1 MLPPQFHLVEILS
14 SSFIHAIRPGHYF
27 KDTILDNYLK
37 DTMEPLFRSEP
48 QNKSPAGHWS
58 RIKAKL
64 KESIDENLFDT
75 WIAPLTIKGT
85 RGDDLIISVPNL
97 IVYQGL
103 QEFFDKIDYCKTLLG
118 IDDLIVR
125 FEIDSH
131 QDKGQSKEYR
141 QEVPGVELSQGQNPG
156 RKDLSPLLSESLVDS
171 SGPFSES
178 DSRDSE
184 LAERSNGFAKVL
196 STRHSNSN
204 YRFDNFVKG
213 SSNQFAL
220 ATCQN
225 VADNP
230 GRSYNPLFIYGST
243 GLGKTHLMHA
253 VGNRVLEAN
262 PSAIVVYIT
271 TERFMNEMIYCIRYN
286 KMWEFRQRYRQCDVF
301 LVDDIQFISN
311 RKATQEEFFHTF
323 NTLYE
328 AKKQIV
334 ITSDKF
340 PQEIPDIEERLRNR
354 FQWGLI
360 ADIQP
365 PDIEH
370 RIAIL
375 LNKADKSG
383 IVLSYDVAEFIAAN
397 AKRNIRELEG
407 ALHRVAAFAA
417 LQGRPIDIGLAREIF
432 HNVLSEAPK
441 RLTIESVQQVVADHF
456 KLKISDLKSKRRHR
470 ALTMPRQVAMYLSR
484 SLTKS
489 SFPEIGEKFGGKDH
503 TTVMHAVK
511 KIERDRSQDMDLKVN
526 LDSLERHLE
535 QMN

>member
-1 MLPPQFHLVEILS
+1 MNSLFQHENTE
-14 SSFIHAIRPGHYF
+14 G
-27 KDTILDNYLK
+27 T
-37 DTMEPLFRSEP
+37 PLAKW
-48 QNKSPAGHWS
+48 Q
-58 RIKAKL
+58 RIKEKL
-64 KESIDENLFDT
+64 KESIEPKLYET
-75 WIAPLTIKGT
+75 WIQPLEGKVAKGNELT
-85 RGDDLIISVPNL
+85 ISVPNL
-97 IVYQGL
+97 IFYQGL
-103 QEFFDKIDYCKTLLG
+103 HEFFDKIEYCKTLLG
-118 IDDLIVR
+118 IDDVVLR
-125 FEIDSH
+125 FEVDGENSTKSRTTPQASPGNQFAVSH
-131 QDKGQSKEYR
+131 QA
-141 QEVPGVELSQGQNPG
+141 PGSAVTGTPSNMADSMYPSPSNSNPQI
-156 RKDLSPLLSESLVDS
+156 E
-171 SGPFSES
+171 
-178 DSRDSE
+178 
-184 LAERSNGFAKVL
+184 GFAAFEDPAPQEDKPGGFSKAL
-196 STRHSNSN
+196 STKQSNINAN
-204 YRFDNFVKG
+204 YRFDNFVRG

-253 VGNRVLEAN
+253 VGNRVLEVN
-262 PSAIVVYIT
+262 PGAVVVYIT

-286 KMWEFRQRYRQCDVF
+286 KMWDFRQRYRHCDVF

-383 IVLSYDVAEFIAAN
+383 LNLNYDVAEYIATN
-397 AKRNIRELEG
+397 AKKNIRELEG
-407 ALHRVAAFAA
+407 ALHRIAAFAA
-417 LQGRPIDIGLAREIF
+417 LQGRPIDMGLAREIF
-432 HNVLSEAPK
+432 QNVLAEPPK
-441 RLTIESVQQVVADHF
+441 RLTVEVVQQSVADHF
-456 KLKISDLKSKRRHR
+456 KVKVSDLKSKRRHR
-470 ALTMPRQVAMYLSR
+470 ALTLPRQVAMYLAR

-511 KIERDRSQDMDLKVN
+511 KIDKERSQDMDLKVS
-526 LDSLERHLE
+526 LESLERQLE
-535 QMN
+535 QMH